1 MILLQSNDRFD
12 DLAKLDTSTGRVSWF
27 SRQVVDLTIASSP
40 IRGHI
45 AQLCGHTLC
54 FYRKA
59 KVLHFRV
66 DDEDLELTEETQV
79 ELVRVRDAVNCI
91 TVLRNGVPLFTWT
104 YHRPVID
111 PLLEYDPTPF
121 IEEEQFDFC
130 LFVYNVMNDPDRR
143 ERIYTEY
150 THAD

>member
-1 MILLQSNDRFD
+1 MILLQSNDRFA

-27 SRQVVDLTIASSP
+27 SRQVDSTIASRP

-45 AQLCGHTLC
+45 AQLGGHTLC
-54 FYRKA
+54 FYRKE

-79 ELVRVRDAVNCI
+79 ELVHVRDAVNCI
-91 TVLRNGVPLFTWT
+91 TVLRHEVPLFAWT
-104 YHRPVID
+104 YQRPVID

-121 IEEEQFDFC
+121 IDEEQFDFC
-130 LFVYNVMNDPDRR
+130 LFVYNVANDPDRR